1 MAKKTWKIPSSNR
14 SGNRSGG
21 SNIRP
26 DSGTNID
33 INGRPDVPNNVKIRQ
48 LEARGTLEI
57 EEVLENGNLK
67 VMFNKK
73 GKTKLKEVT
82 PDNLSRITGIP
93 KNDILK
99 KMDDVKVKE
108 AVRLKGGDLKKLGIA
123 GSLGAF
129 VVFLMIITGKANPVD
144 AIAEALKAA
153 AETAADAAADA
164 GGFVFD
170 NLFKG
175 MDGIFNVSAMFLF
188 SSSIALVLWLVI
200 SVVLKK

>member
-1 MAKKTWKIPSSNR
+1 MVKSKYKWQIPM
-14 SGNRSGG
+14 SGRSGG

-26 DSGTNID
+26 DSNTNID
-33 INGRPDVPNNVKIRQ
+33 INGKPPIPNNARIRQ
-48 LEARGTLEI
+48 LEAKKSLSI
-57 EEVLENGNLK
+57 EEVLESGDLK

-73 GKTKLKEVT
+73 GISKTKTVT
-82 PDNLSRITGIP
+82 PDELSRITGIP

-108 AVRLKGGDLKKLGIA
+108 AVRLKGNDLKKLGIA
-123 GSLGAF
+123 GSISAF
-129 VVFLMIITGKANPVD
+129 VVFLMITTGKANPID

-153 AETAADAAADA
+153 AKATADTGKDI
-164 GGFVFD
+164 FKQ
-170 NLFKG
+170 LFSG
-175 MDGIFNVSAMFLF
+175 MGGIFNVSAMFLF